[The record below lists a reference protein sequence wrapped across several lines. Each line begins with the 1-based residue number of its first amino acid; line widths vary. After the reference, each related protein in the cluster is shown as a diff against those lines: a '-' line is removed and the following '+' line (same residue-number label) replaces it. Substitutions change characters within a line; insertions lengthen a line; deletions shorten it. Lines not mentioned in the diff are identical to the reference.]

1 MEHISSAPDGAK
13 AVHRALD
20 VLEFVATAPSDVG
33 VTEVATALRFP
44 KSTTHRLLGTLAAR
58 GLIEQN
64 PASERYQP
72 GLRLF
77 TLGSRALERT
87 TERGLL
93 RGRAHLYL
101 QELVD
106 RVGETVYLSI
116 LDGNEVLYVD
126 CIEGK
131 RAMRAAAPV
140 GTRRPIY
147 CTAVGKV
154 LLSRCD
160 LAEIDRLVAGVPM
173 EPRTATTITSL
184 EEFHLHV
191 AKARTDRYALDIGE
205 FEEGLAC
212 MAAPVFGSTGAIV
225 AAIGLTG
232 PSWRLVNERLD
243 DVIAALCD
251 TAHGVSTEMGFR
263 ASPQAD
269 HLVAMEEI
277 RTRTG

>member
-1 MEHISSAPDGAK
+1 MGHMLAAVDGAK
-13 AVHRALD
+13 AVRRAID

-33 VTEVATALRFP
+33 VTEVAAALRLP
-44 KSTTHRLLGTLAAR
+44 KSTAHRLLSALAAR
-58 GLIEQN
+58 GLVEQD
-64 PASERYQP
+64 PASERYRP

-101 QELVD
+101 QDLAD

-116 LDGNEVLYVD
+116 LDGNQVLYVD

-140 GTRRPIY
+140 GTRRPLY

-154 LLSRCD
+154 LLSQCD
-160 LAEIDRLVAGVPM
+160 SAEIDRLLAGTPM
-173 EPRTATTITSL
+173 EARTSKTITDL
-184 EEFHLHV
+184 AEFHRHV
-191 AKARTDRYALDIGE
+191 AKARVDQYALDIGE

-212 MAAPVFGSTGAIV
+212 MAAPIVGSTGGTI

-232 PSWRLVNERLD
+232 PSWRLVDQRLEH
-243 DVIAALCD
+243 VVAALRH
-251 TAHGVSTEMGFR
+251 TARAISAEMGFR
-263 ASPQAD
+263 TSPDEDA
-269 HLVAMEEI
+269 LVAMGEI
-277 RTRTG
+277 RTRSA